1 MPSHWSPTTAIS
13 ISLSKPSGV
22 AQETFSAKIDT
33 VIKSDSR
40 KLISKTELNQNSA
53 FQPDRLLLSY
63 SEF

>member
-13 ISLSKPSGV
+13 ISLSKPSRV
-22 AQETFSAKIDT
+22 AQETFSGKIDT

-40 KLISKTELNQNSA
+40 ELISKTELNQNSE